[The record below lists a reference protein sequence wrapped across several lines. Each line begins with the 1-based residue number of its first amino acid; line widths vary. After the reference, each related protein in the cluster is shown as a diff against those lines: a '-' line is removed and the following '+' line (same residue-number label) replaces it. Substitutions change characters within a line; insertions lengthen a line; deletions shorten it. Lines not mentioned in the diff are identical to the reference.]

1 MKNDEIKAAN
11 RKARPKFVLWIV
23 ICAVIGG
30 VIGFLSAK
38 YGLSG
43 LTGEIKSVG
52 AYFGTYIA
60 PWLLLVLAVVSP
72 IVCAVLYRGAK
83 QLIASW
89 DGEDEELAGRFDKKL
104 SAALWIMSTALV
116 LSYFLIAAAYSGG
129 LAAVESGN
137 GRWLFTLSVAALIA
151 IMVEALVIQQKC
163 VDAVK
168 TTNPEKTASVY
179 DMRFQ
184 KKWVDSC
191 DEAEK
196 LIIGK
201 CAFKAYSA
209 TNTACAALAI
219 VLALCALIFEIGFLP
234 SLAVCIVWLVSL
246 SAYYKEA
253 MRYSKAGIKIS

>member
-83 QLIASW
+83 QLIAAAAVVALHLWKKNTLLSI
-89 DGEDEELAGRFDKKL
+89 GAG
-104 SAALWIMSTALV
+104 TALYM
-116 LSYFLIAAAYSGG
+116 LLIR
-129 LAAVESGN
+129 L
-137 GRWLFTLSVAALIA
+137 
-151 IMVEALVIQQKC
+151 
-163 VDAVK
+163 
-168 TTNPEKTASVY
+168 
-179 DMRFQ
+179 
-184 KKWVDSC
+184 
-191 DEAEK
+191 
-196 LIIGK
+196 
-201 CAFKAYSA
+201 
-209 TNTACAALAI
+209 
-219 VLALCALIFEIGFLP
+219 
-234 SLAVCIVWLVSL
+234 
-246 SAYYKEA
+246 
-253 MRYSKAGIKIS
+253 